1 MAFGNAAPELGK
13 RELVLRELNQILG
26 SCFFRK
32 AARSTQFLRYV
43 VEYALDNSAPL
54 KERTIGV
61 DLFERRRDYATGD
74 DPVVRVRAAEVRRR
88 LDQYYRA
95 LTTVPAIRVQ
105 LPVGSYSPV
114 FTEVPVEPPLGPVPL
129 ESSQPPDSGPADRLR
144 RLPGYWVAALI
155 CAILLAGGAVA
166 LGIRGSRAPQ
176 KGVASQKG
184 VIDEFWEPVF
194 ATPQPML
201 ICLAMPVVYRPTGAL
216 YERYERMHP
225 GTFRTQIDRLG
236 ILPMDPNER
245 ISWGELSKSSDYGV
259 ARGDTYAAVTLAT
272 LMGRI
277 GKPNQVRIGADYSF
291 GDLKNSPAV
300 IVGAFNNR
308 WTLQI
313 ASNLHFAFVSDG
325 DLREIREQGVNGRH
339 WERRFGKNMEP
350 LDDAAL
356 VARLLDSDTGQF
368 TMIVAGIGTEGTQA
382 ASEFVTRP
390 ALLETAVR
398 TLSKG
403 WQKKNVEIVLRTRVT
418 DFVPGPP
425 GVAAVYVWER

>member
-1 MAFGNAAPELGK
+1 MAFGNATPELGK
-13 RELVLRELNQILG
+13 RELVLRELNQILE
-26 SCFFRK
+26 SSFFRK

-61 DLFERRRDYATGD
+61 ELFERRRDYATGD
-74 DPVVRVRAAEVRRR
+74 DPVVRVQAAEVRRR

-95 LTTVPAIRVQ
+95 LTTAPAAIRVQ
-105 LPVGSYSPV
+105 LPVGSYSPI
-114 FTEVPVEPPLGPVPL
+114 FTEVPVESPLSPVPL
-129 ESSQPPDSGPADRLR
+129 GSSPPPDTGPAGRLR
-144 RLPGYWVAALI
+144 RLPGYRVVALI
-155 CAILLAGGAVA
+155 CVILLAAGAVA
-166 LGIRGSRAPQ
+166 LAVRGSRASR
-176 KGVASQKG
+176 KGA
-184 VIDEFWEPVF
+184 IDEFWEPVF

-201 ICLAMPVVYRPTGAL
+201 VCLAMPVVYRPTDAL
-216 YERYERMHP
+216 YDRYARMYP
-225 GTFRTQIDRLG
+225 GTFQTQIERLG
-236 ILPMDPNER
+236 ALPMDPR
-245 ISWGELSKSSDYGV
+245 QKISWGEMSKSPDYGV

-277 GKPNQVRIGADYSF
+277 GKPDQVRIGADCSF

-313 ASNLHFAFVSDG
+313 TSTLHFAFFSKDG
-325 DLREIREQGVNGRH
+325 RHEIREQGVDGRH
-339 WERRFGKNMEP
+339 WDRRYGKNLEA
-350 LDDAAL
+350 LDDTAL
-356 VARLLDSDTGQF
+356 VVRLLDSDTGQF

-390 ALLETAVR
+390 ALLEPAVR
-398 TLSKG
+398 TFPKG
-403 WQKKNVEIVLRTRVT
+403 WQKKNVEIVLQTRVT

-425 GVAAVYVWER
+425 SVAAVYVW

>member
-1 MAFGNAAPELGK
+1 MAFGNAVPIELGK
-13 RELVLRELNQILG
+13 RELVLRELNQILE

-43 VEYALDNSAPL
+43 VEYTLDNAGPL

-61 DLFERRRDYATGD
+61 ELFERRRDYATGD
-74 DPVVRVRAAEVRRR
+74 DPVVRVQAAEVRRR

-95 LTTVPAIRVQ
+95 LTTAPAIRVQ

-114 FTEVPVEPPLGPVPL
+114 FTEASVESPVSPVPL
-129 ESSQPPDSGPADRLR
+129 ASSPPPDAGPADRLR
-144 RLPGYWVAALI
+144 RLPGYRVVALI
-155 CAILLAGGAVA
+155 CVILLAAGAVA
-166 LGIRGSRAPQ
+166 LGVRGSRA
-176 KGVASQKG
+176 SQKG
-184 VIDEFWEPVF
+184 AIDEFWEPVF
-194 ATPQPML
+194 ATPQPVL
-201 ICLAMPVVYRPTGAL
+201 VCLAMPVVYRPTEAL
-216 YERYERMHP
+216 YDRYARMHP
-225 GTFRTQIDRLG
+225 GTFQTRIERLG
-236 ILPMDPNER
+236 ALPMDPSQK
-245 ISWGELSKSSDYGV
+245 ISWGEMLKSPDYGV

-277 GKPNQVRIGADYSF
+277 GKPDQVRIGADYSF

-313 ASNLHFAFVSDG
+313 AATLHFAFVSKD
-325 DLREIREQGVNGRH
+325 DRSEIREQGVNGRH
-339 WERRFGKNMEP
+339 WGRRYGKNMEP

-368 TMIVAGIGTEGTQA
+368 TIIVAGIGTEGTQA

-390 ALLETAVR
+390 ALLEPAVR
-398 TLSKG
+398 ALPKG
-403 WQKKNVEIVLRTRVT
+403 WPRCCPIMRRRWAIPFSTKSASNSV
-418 DFVPGPP
+418 
-425 GVAAVYVWER
+425 